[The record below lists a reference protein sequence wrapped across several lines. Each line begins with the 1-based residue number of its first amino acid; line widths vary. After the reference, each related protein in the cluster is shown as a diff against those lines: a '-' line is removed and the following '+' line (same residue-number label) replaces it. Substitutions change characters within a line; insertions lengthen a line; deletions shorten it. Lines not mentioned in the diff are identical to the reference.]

1 MAAGCAGP
9 ARTGATLDTLTK
21 DIGAPKAGH
30 TRVIVIRDK
39 AFPGIFDSG
48 WEVRLDGAPIGD
60 LKTGTFAYRDGR
72 AGSHQLS
79 FERPGDLSRASR
91 QDFAAAP
98 GRTYF
103 FRLDINEKGR
113 TVSAMS
119 SQAGLVG
126 LFVSSAVSSAVDQR
140 GLFDF
145 TPLDEATARQA
156 IAELRLAD

>member
-1 MAAGCAGP
+1 GCAGP

-30 TRVIVIRDK
+30 ARVIVIRDK

-48 WEVRLDGAPIGD
+48 WEVRLDGAPFGD
-60 LKTGTFAYRDGR
+60 LKTGTFVYRDGR
-72 AGSHQLS
+72 AGPHQLS

-126 LFVSSAVSSAVDQR
+126 LFVSSAVSSAVGER